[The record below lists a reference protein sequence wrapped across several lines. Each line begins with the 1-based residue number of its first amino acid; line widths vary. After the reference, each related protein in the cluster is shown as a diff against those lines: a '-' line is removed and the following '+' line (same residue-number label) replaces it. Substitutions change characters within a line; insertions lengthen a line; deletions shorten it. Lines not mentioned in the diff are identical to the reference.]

1 MAGVSS
7 NKSRAS
13 ARAPMVPKPEPI
25 RGRVFIKTERCK
37 GCMYCIEFCPQGVL
51 EESKDFNPKGYHY
64 PVVKKDQCI
73 NCTLCLS
80 LCPDYAIFSIPV
92 KAAGRGSKKTSAAK
106 APSGRRK
113 E

>member
-1 MAGVSS
+1 
-7 NKSRAS
+7 
-13 ARAPMVPKPEPI
+13 MVEKPAEI

-37 GCMYCIEFCPQGVL
+37 GCIYCIEFCPQGVL

-64 PVVKKDQCI
+64 PVVVKDVCI

-92 KAAGRGSKKTSAAK
+92 KASAKKAARVATTKK
-106 APSGRRK
+106 AEKALSGRSK